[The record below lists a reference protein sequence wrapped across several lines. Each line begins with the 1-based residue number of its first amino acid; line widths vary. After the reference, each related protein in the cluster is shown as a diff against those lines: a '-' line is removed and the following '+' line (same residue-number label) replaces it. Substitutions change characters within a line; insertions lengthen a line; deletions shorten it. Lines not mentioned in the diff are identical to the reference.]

1 MKSRIESPSESFAK
15 PLARFFR
22 TVGAVLLAGIAL
34 LALPAAAP
42 AAGDEPAPHLVR
54 LKDISSIE
62 GVRDNPLIGYGLVV
76 GLKGTGDSQQTIF
89 TNQTLGNIL
98 NRMGVSV
105 PPTAMLVHNVAS
117 VFVTATLPA
126 FAKPGMHIDV
136 TVSSAGDAKSLQGGL
151 LLLSS
156 LNGPDGH
163 TYALAQGPLIVG
175 GYLAGSRNNSKQVN
189 SPTTG
194 IISDGGIIERDT
206 SLNLDGV
213 KTLSLLL
220 RNPDFQTAQ
229 DVAGA
234 INQTLGKNLAHAV
247 DSRRIEIAG
256 IDPAPQSAALLLA
269 KIEDLTVHVQPA
281 AKVVISERTGT
292 IVMGGDVT
300 ISACS
305 ILHGN
310 LTINVVTQFEVSQP
324 YPNAPKGT
332 TEVVPQTTVTAGE
345 SAAQSI
351 QLKEGSTVEDLVKGL
366 QAIGATPSDVV
377 SIIQAIQADGAL
389 NGDLEVM

>member
-1 MKSRIESPSESFAK
+1 MKRSTHTLQS
-15 PLARFFR
+15 
-22 TVGAVLLAGIAL
+22 VLLLVMAAML
-34 LALPAAAP
+34 LASAAC
-42 AAGDEPAPHLVR
+42 AADTPPPTAHLVR

-98 NRMGVSV
+98 NRMGVSI
-105 PPTAMLVHNVAS
+105 PPTAILVHNVAS
-117 VFVTATLPA
+117 VFVTATLPP

-136 TVSSAGDAKSLQGGL
+136 EVSSVGDAKSLLGGT

-163 TYALAQGPLIVG
+163 TYALAQGPLVVG
-175 GYLAGSRNNSKQVN
+175 GYAVGARNNSKQVN
-189 SPTTG
+189 TPTAG
-194 IISDGGIIERDT
+194 IISGGGIIERDT
-206 SLNLDGV
+206 SVSLEGV
-213 KTLSLLL
+213 KTVSLLL
-220 RNPDFQTAQ
+220 RDPDFQTAQ

-234 INQTLGKNLAHAV
+234 INQSLGKNLAHAI
-247 DSRRIEIAG
+247 DSRRIEISG
-256 IDPAPQSAALLLA
+256 IEPAPQAAAQLLA
-269 KIEDLTVHVQPA
+269 KIEDLTVRVQPA

-300 ISACS
+300 LSACS

-310 LTINVVTQFEVSQP
+310 LTISVVTVMEVSQP

-345 SAAQSI
+345 SAVQSI
-351 QLKEGSTVEDLVKGL
+351 KLEAGSTVEDLVKGL
-366 QAIGATPSDVV
+366 QSIGATPSDVV
-377 SIIQAIQADGAL
+377 SILQAIRADGAL
-389 NGDLEVM
+389 NGELEVI

>member
-1 MKSRIESPSESFAK
+1 MTRRLQSVFLIAMAALFLVST
-15 PLARFFR
+15 AR
-22 TVGAVLLAGIAL
+22 
-34 LALPAAAP
+34 AADEAP
-42 AAGDEPAPHLVR
+42 THLVR
-54 LKDISSIE
+54 LKDISSVE

-98 NRMGVSV
+98 NRMGVSI
-105 PPTAMLVHNVAS
+105 PPTAILVHNVAS
-117 VFVTATLPA
+117 VFVTATLPP

-136 TVSSAGDAKSLQGGL
+136 EVSSVGDAKSLLGGL

-175 GYLAGSRNNSKQVN
+175 GYAVGARNNSKQVN
-189 SPTTG
+189 TPTDG
-194 IISDGGIIERDT
+194 IISGGGIVERDT
-206 SLNLDGV
+206 SVNLTGV
-213 KTLSLLL
+213 KTVSLLL
-220 RNPDFQTAQ
+220 RDPDFQTAQ

-234 INQTLGKNLAHAV
+234 INQSLGKNLAHAI
-247 DSRRIEIAG
+247 DSRRIEISG
-256 IDPAPQSAALLLA
+256 IDPAPQAAVQLLA
-269 KIEDLTVHVQPA
+269 KIEDLTVRVQPA

-300 ISACS
+300 LSACS

-310 LTINVVTQFEVSQP
+310 LTINVVTVMEVSQP
-324 YPNAPKGT
+324 YPNSKGT
-332 TEVVPQTTVTAGE
+332 TEVVPQTTVNAGE
-345 SAAQSI
+345 SAVQSI
-351 QLKEGSTVEDLVKGL
+351 KLEAGSTVDDLVKGL

-377 SIIQAIQADGAL
+377 SILQAIQADGAL
-389 NGDLEVM
+389 NGELVVM

>member
-1 MKSRIESPSESFAK
+1 MK
-15 PLARFFR
+15 RFTHTLQSVF
-22 TVGAVLLAGIAL
+22 LLAMAAML
-34 LALPAAAP
+34 LASAAC
-42 AAGDEPAPHLVR
+42 AADTPPPTAHLVR

-98 NRMGVSV
+98 NRMGVSI
-105 PPTAMLVHNVAS
+105 PPTAILVHNVAS
-117 VFVTATLPA
+117 VFVTATLPP

-136 TVSSAGDAKSLQGGL
+136 EVSSVGDAKSLLGGT

-163 TYALAQGPLIVG
+163 TYALAQGPLVVG
-175 GYLAGSRNNSKQVN
+175 GYAVGARNNSKQVN
-189 SPTTG
+189 TPTAG
-194 IISDGGIIERDT
+194 IISGGGIIERDT
-206 SLNLDGV
+206 SVSLEGV
-213 KTLSLLL
+213 KTVSLLL
-220 RNPDFQTAQ
+220 RDPDFQTAQ

-234 INQTLGKNLAHAV
+234 INQSLGKNLAHAI
-247 DSRRIEIAG
+247 DSRRIEISG
-256 IDPAPQSAALLLA
+256 IEPAPQAAAQLLA
-269 KIEDLTVHVQPA
+269 KIEDLTVRVQPA

-300 ISACS
+300 LSACS

-310 LTINVVTQFEVSQP
+310 LTISVVTVMEVSQP

-345 SAAQSI
+345 SAVQSI
-351 QLKEGSTVEDLVKGL
+351 KLEAGSTVEDLVKGL
-366 QAIGATPSDVV
+366 QSIGATPSDVV
-377 SIIQAIQADGAL
+377 SILQAIQADGAL
-389 NGDLEVM
+389 NGELEVI

>member
-1 MKSRIESPSESFAK
+1 MPRMTIQMTRQLQAALLIA
-15 PLARFFR
+15 LAAF
-22 TVGAVLLAGIAL
+22 LLAS
-34 LALPAAAP
+34 AAR
-42 AAGDEPAPHLVR
+42 AADEPPATHVVR
-54 LKDISSIE
+54 LKDISSVE

-98 NRMGVSV
+98 NRMGVSI
-105 PPTAMLVHNVAS
+105 PPTAILVHNVAA
-117 VFVTATLPA
+117 VFVTATLPP

-136 TVSSAGDAKSLQGGL
+136 EVSSVGDAKSLLGGL

-175 GYLAGSRNNSKQVN
+175 GYAVGARNNSKQVN
-189 SPTTG
+189 TPTDG
-194 IISDGGIIERDT
+194 IISGGGIVERDT
-206 SLNLDGV
+206 SLNLEGV
-213 KTLSLLL
+213 KSVSLLL
-220 RNPDFQTAQ
+220 RDPDFQTAQ
-229 DVAGA
+229 DVAGV
-234 INQTLGKNLAHAV
+234 INQSLGKNLAHAI
-247 DSRRIEIAG
+247 DSRRIEISG
-256 IDPAPQSAALLLA
+256 IEPVPQAAAQLLA
-269 KIEDLTVHVQPA
+269 KIEDLTVRVQPA

-305 ILHGN
+305 VLHGN
-310 LTINVVTQFEVSQP
+310 LTISVVTVMEVSQP

-332 TEVVPQTTVTAGE
+332 TEVVPQTTVNAGE
-345 SAAQSI
+345 SAVQSI
-351 QLKEGSTVEDLVKGL
+351 KLEAGSTVEDLVKGL
-366 QAIGATPSDVV
+366 QSIGATPSDVV

-389 NGDLEVM
+389 NGELEVI

>member
-1 MKSRIESPSESFAK
+1 MTRRLQSVFLIAMAALFLVST
-15 PLARFFR
+15 AR
-22 TVGAVLLAGIAL
+22 
-34 LALPAAAP
+34 AADEAP
-42 AAGDEPAPHLVR
+42 THLVR
-54 LKDISSIE
+54 LKDISSVE

-98 NRMGVSV
+98 NRMGVSI
-105 PPTAMLVHNVAS
+105 PPTAILVHNVAS
-117 VFVTATLPA
+117 VFVTATLPP

-136 TVSSAGDAKSLQGGL
+136 EVSSVGDAKSLLGGL

-175 GYLAGSRNNSKQVN
+175 GYAVGARNNSKQVN
-189 SPTTG
+189 TPTDG
-194 IISDGGIIERDT
+194 IISGGGIVERDT
-206 SLNLDGV
+206 SVNLAGV
-213 KTLSLLL
+213 KTVSLLL
-220 RNPDFQTAQ
+220 RDPDFQTAQ

-234 INQTLGKNLAHAV
+234 INQSLGKNLAHAI
-247 DSRRIEIAG
+247 DSRRIEISG
-256 IDPAPQSAALLLA
+256 IDPAPQAAVQLLA
-269 KIEDLTVHVQPA
+269 KIEDLTVRVQPA

-300 ISACS
+300 LSACS

-310 LTINVVTQFEVSQP
+310 LTINVVTVMEVSQP
-324 YPNAPKGT
+324 YPNSKGT
-332 TEVVPQTTVTAGE
+332 TEVVPQTTVNAGE
-345 SAAQSI
+345 SAVQSI
-351 QLKEGSTVEDLVKGL
+351 KLEAGSTVEDLVKGL

-377 SIIQAIQADGAL
+377 SILQAIQADGAL
-389 NGDLEVM
+389 NGELVVM

>member
-1 MKSRIESPSESFAK
+1 MNRIASIASWFAS
-15 PLARFFR
+15 L
-22 TVGAVLLAGIAL
+22 LLATVVAPL
-34 LALPAAAP
+34 CASCAP
-42 AAGDEPAPHLVR
+42 AVDEQPPRVVR
-54 LKDISSIE
+54 LKDISTIE

-98 NRMGVSV
+98 NRMGVSI
-105 PPTAMLVHNVAS
+105 PPTSILVHNVAA
-117 VFVTATLPA
+117 VFVTATLPP

-136 TVSSAGDAKSLQGGL
+136 TVSSVGDAKSLLGGL

-163 TYALAQGPLIVG
+163 TYALAQGPLVVG
-175 GYLAGSRNNSKQVN
+175 GYAVGARSNSKQVN
-189 SPTTG
+189 TPTVG
-194 IISDGGIIERDT
+194 IISGGGIVERDT
-206 SLNLDGV
+206 SIDLQGA

-220 RNPDFQTAQ
+220 RDPDFQTAQ
-229 DVAGA
+229 DVAAA
-234 INQTLGKNLAHAV
+234 IDQSLGKNLAHAV

-256 IDPAPQSAALLLA
+256 IDPAPLAAVQLLA
-269 KIEDLTVHVQPA
+269 KIEDLTVRVQPA

-300 ISACS
+300 LAACS

-310 LTINVVTQFEVSQP
+310 LTISVVTVMEVSQP
-324 YPNAPKGT
+324 YPNSKGT
-332 TEVVPQTTVTAGE
+332 TEVVPQTTVNAGE
-345 SAAQSI
+345 SAVQSI
-351 QLKEGSTVEDLVKGL
+351 KLEAGSTVDDLVKGL
-366 QAIGATPSDVV
+366 QSIGATPSDVV

-389 NGDLEVM
+389 NGELEVI

>member
-1 MKSRIESPSESFAK
+1 MKRSTHTLQS
-15 PLARFFR
+15 
-22 TVGAVLLAGIAL
+22 VLLLVMAAML
-34 LALPAAAP
+34 LASAAC
-42 AAGDEPAPHLVR
+42 AADTPPPTAHLVR

-98 NRMGVSV
+98 NRMGVSI
-105 PPTAMLVHNVAS
+105 PPTAILVHNVAS
-117 VFVTATLPA
+117 VFVTATLPP

-136 TVSSAGDAKSLQGGL
+136 EVSSVGDAKSLLGGT

-163 TYALAQGPLIVG
+163 TYALAQGPLVVG
-175 GYLAGSRNNSKQVN
+175 GYAVGARNNSKQVN
-189 SPTTG
+189 TPTAG
-194 IISDGGIIERDT
+194 IISGGGIIERDT
-206 SLNLDGV
+206 SVSLEGV
-213 KTLSLLL
+213 KTVSLLL
-220 RNPDFQTAQ
+220 RDPDFQTAQ

-234 INQTLGKNLAHAV
+234 INQSLGKNLAHAI
-247 DSRRIEIAG
+247 DSRRIEISG
-256 IDPAPQSAALLLA
+256 IEPAPQAAAQLLA
-269 KIEDLTVHVQPA
+269 KIEDLTVRVQPA

-300 ISACS
+300 LSACS

-310 LTINVVTQFEVSQP
+310 LTISVVTVMEVSQP

-345 SAAQSI
+345 SAVQSI
-351 QLKEGSTVEDLVKGL
+351 KLEAGSTVEDLVKGL
-366 QAIGATPSDVV
+366 QSIGATPSDVV
-377 SIIQAIQADGAL
+377 SILQAIQADGAL
-389 NGDLEVM
+389 NGELEVI

>member
-1 MKSRIESPSESFAK
+1 MTRQLKSALLIAIAA
-15 PLARFFR
+15 L
-22 TVGAVLLAGIAL
+22 LLASTAH
-34 LALPAAAP
+34 ATDEAAA
-42 AAGDEPAPHLVR
+42 HLVR

-62 GVRDNPLIGYGLVV
+62 GVRDNLLIGYGLVV

-98 NRMGVSV
+98 NRMGVTI
-105 PPTAMLVHNVAS
+105 PPTAILVHNVAS
-117 VFVTATLPA
+117 VFVTATLPP

-136 TVSSAGDAKSLQGGL
+136 EVSSVGDAKSLLGGL

-175 GYLAGSRNNSKQVN
+175 GYAVGARSNSKQVN
-189 SPTTG
+189 TPTDG
-194 IISDGGIIERDT
+194 IISGGGIVERDT
-206 SLNLDGV
+206 SINLEGV

-220 RNPDFQTAQ
+220 RDPDFQTAQ

-234 INQTLGKNLAHAV
+234 INQSLGKNLAHAV
-247 DSRRIEIAG
+247 DSRRIEISG
-256 IDPAPQSAALLLA
+256 IDPAPQAAVQLLA
-269 KIEDLTVHVQPA
+269 KIEDLTVRVQPA

-300 ISACS
+300 LSACS
-305 ILHGN
+305 VLHGN
-310 LTINVVTQFEVSQP
+310 LTISVVTVMQVSQP

-332 TEVVPQTTVTAGE
+332 TEVVPQTTVAAGE
-345 SAAQSI
+345 SAVQSI
-351 QLKEGSTVEDLVKGL
+351 QLQAGSTVEDLVKGL

-377 SIIQAIQADGAL
+377 SILQAIQADGAL
-389 NGDLEVM
+389 NGALEVM

>member
-1 MKSRIESPSESFAK
+1 MKQMTSITRRLASLLLISMTMLLFAS
-15 PLARFFR
+15 
-22 TVGAVLLAGIAL
+22 AVRAT
-34 LALPAAAP
+34 
-42 AAGDEPAPHLVR
+42 DEQPVHLVR
-54 LKDISSIE
+54 LKDISTVE

-98 NRMGVSV
+98 NRMGVSI
-105 PPTAMLVHNVAS
+105 PPTAILVHNAAA
-117 VFVTATLPA
+117 VFVTATLPP

-136 TVSSAGDAKSLQGGL
+136 TVSSVGDAKSLLGGL

-175 GYLAGSRNNSKQVN
+175 GYAVGARSNSKQVN
-189 SPTTG
+189 TPTVG
-194 IISDGGIIERDT
+194 IISGGGIVERDT
-206 SLNLDGV
+206 SVSLEGA
-213 KTLSLLL
+213 KTVSLLL
-220 RNPDFQTAQ
+220 RDTDFQTAQ

-234 INQTLGKNLAHAV
+234 INQSLGKNLAHAV
-247 DSRRIEIAG
+247 DSRRIEISG
-256 IDPAPQSAALLLA
+256 IDPGPLSAVQLLA

-300 ISACS
+300 LSACS

-310 LTINVVTQFEVSQP
+310 LTINVVTVMQVSQP
-324 YPNAPKGT
+324 YPDSKGT
-332 TEVVPQTTVTAGE
+332 TEVVPQTTVSAGE
-345 SAAQSI
+345 SAVQSI
-351 QLKEGSTVEDLVKGL
+351 KLEAGSTVGDLVKGL
-366 QAIGATPSDVV
+366 QSIGATPSDVV

-389 NGDLEVM
+389 NGELEVI